1 MVRQEVWMDVKL
13 MHRQGHSLRQIARVT
28 GLSRVT
34 VRRIL
39 SSPAPKGYGPRRVRP
54 GKLEPFVP
62 RLEAL
67 VEERPRATASWL
79 HRTLRSA
86 GFGGG
91 YERVKLWARVRR
103 REERARA
110 RACVRFE
117 TAPGVESQFD
127 WKGPVRG
134 LIAGTPEV
142 VVHFF
147 RFVLAWSRARWTL
160 VVPNL
165 KLPVTL
171 AALNWAFGKAGGVT
185 QRLVLDNPK
194 TCVTRPKPHLELHA
208 QFLAFCR
215 YYGCEPDPAW
225 PYHPE
230 RKGKTERSLRDLD
243 EEGVL
248 GTTYANLA
256 QLQAAV
262 SAVDALR
269 LERVHTTTGVP
280 PMLRLERER
289 AAMRSLPALAFDP
302 RVPESRRVMSDC
314 TVSLNGARYS
324 VPFVHVGR
332 RVVVK
337 ADPLGHEIEIFA
349 GAECVAR
356 HACAPRGTWV
366 VLEEHVA
373 ELRRPRFDRLRERA
387 GKVTAATMPA
397 PTLSVVAWP
406 QDVVEQRDIAAY
418 EQAVGGTR

>member
-1 MVRQEVWMDVKL
+1 MDVKL
-13 MHRQGHSLRQIARVT
+13 MHRQGHSLRHIARVT

-39 SSPAPKGYGPRRVRP
+39 SSPTPKGYGPRPSRP
-54 GKLEPFVP
+54 GKLDPFVP

-67 VEERPRATASWL
+67 VAERPRATASWL
-79 HRTLRSA
+79 HRTLRNE

-103 REERARA
+103 REARARA

-117 TAPGVESQFD
+117 TAPGIESQFD

-134 LIAGTPEV
+134 LIAGAPEV
-142 VVHFF
+142 AVHFF

-160 VVPNL
+160 VVPDL
-165 KLPVTL
+165 KLPATL
-171 AALNWAFGKAGGVT
+171 AALNWAFAKAGGVT

-194 TCVTRPKPHLELHA
+194 TCITRPKPHLELHA

-230 RKGKTERSLRDLD
+230 RKGKTERSLRDLE

-248 GTTYANLA
+248 GTTYASLA
-256 QLQAAV
+256 ALQAAV

-269 LERVHTTTGVP
+269 LERVHATTGVP
-280 PMLRLERER
+280 PALRLERER
-289 AAMRSLPALAFDP
+289 AAMQALPEVAFDP
-302 RVPESRRVMSDC
+302 RVPEIRRVLSDC

-324 VPFVHVGR
+324 VPYVHVGR

-337 ADPLGHEIEIFA
+337 ADPLGSGIEVFA

-356 HACAPRGTWV
+356 HDRAPRGTWI

-387 GKVTAATMPA
+387 QKSRPASPSPETRSIVTWPLAT
-397 PTLSVVAWP
+397 
-406 QDVVEQRDIAAY
+406 VEQRDIAAY
-418 EQAVGGTR
+418 AEAVGGAR

>member
-39 SSPAPKGYGPRRVRP
+39 SSPTPKGYGPRAPRP
-54 GKLEPFVP
+54 GKLDEFVP

-67 VEERPRATASWL
+67 VAERPRATASWL
-79 HRTLRSA
+79 HRTLRSE

-91 YERVKLWARVRR
+91 YERVKLWARERR

-117 TAPGVESQFD
+117 TAPGIESQFD

-134 LIAGTPEV
+134 LIAGAPERA
-142 VVHFF
+142 VHFF

-160 VVPNL
+160 VVPDL
-165 KLPVTL
+165 KLPATL
-171 AALNWAFGKAGGVT
+171 AALNWAFAQAGGVT

-194 TCVTRPKPHLELHA
+194 TCITRPKPHLELHA

-230 RKGKTERSLRDLD
+230 RKGKTERSLRDLE

-248 GTTYANLA
+248 GTTYADLA
-256 QLQAAV
+256 ALQAAV
-262 SAVDALR
+262 RAVDALR
-269 LERVHTTTGVP
+269 LDRVHTTTGVP
-280 PMLRLERER
+280 PVFRLERER
-289 AAMRSLPALAFDP
+289 AAMQALPAVAFDP
-302 RVPESRRVMSDC
+302 RVPEIRRVLSDC

-324 VPFVHVGR
+324 VPYVHVGT

-337 ADPLGHEIEIFA
+337 ADPLGAGIEIFA

-356 HACAPRGTWV
+356 HTQAARGTWV

-373 ELRRPRFDRLRERA
+373 ELRRPRFERLRARA
-387 GKVTAATMPA
+387 QSRRT
-397 PTLSVVAWP
+397 PTPPEARSVVAWP
-406 QDVVEQRDIAAY
+406 LATVEQRDITAY
-418 EQAVGGTR
+418 AEAVGGAR

>member
-13 MHRQGHSLRQIARVT
+13 MHRQGHSLRHIARVT

-39 SSPAPKGYGPRRVRP
+39 ISPTPKIYGPRMARP
-54 GKLEPFVP
+54 GKLDSFLP
-62 RLEAL
+62 RLEVL
-67 VEERPRATASWL
+67 VAERPRTTASWL
-79 HRTLRSA
+79 HRTLRA
-86 GFGGG
+86 EGFDGG

-117 TAPGVESQFD
+117 TAPGIEAQFD

-134 LIAGTPEV
+134 LIAGSPEV
-142 VVHFF
+142 AVHFF

-171 AALNWAFGKAGGVT
+171 AALNWAFAKAGGVT

-194 TCVTRPKPHLELHA
+194 TCITRPKPHLELHT

-230 RKGKTERSLRDLD
+230 RKGKTERSLRDLE

-248 GTTYANLA
+248 GTTYTGLA
-256 QLQAAV
+256 ELQAAA

-280 PMLRLERER
+280 PALRLERER
-289 AAMRSLPALAFDP
+289 AVMRSLPAVAFDP
-302 RVPESRRVMSDC
+302 RLPESRRVMSDC
-314 TVSLNGARYS
+314 TVSLNGSRYS
-324 VPFVHVGR
+324 VPYVHVGR

-337 ADPLGHEIEIFA
+337 ADPLGAGIEIFD

-356 HACAPRGTWV
+356 HECAPHGTWV

-387 GKVTAATMPA
+387 RKSRPGSPSPQTR
-397 PTLSVVAWP
+397 SVVAWP
-406 QDVVEQRDIAAY
+406 LAPVEQRDIAAY
-418 EQAVGGTR
+418 EQAVGGAR

>member
-13 MHRQGHSLRQIARVT
+13 MHRQGHSLRHIARVT

-39 SSPAPKGYGPRRVRP
+39 SSPTPKIYGPRTVRP
-54 GKLEPFVP
+54 GKLDPFVP
-62 RLEAL
+62 RLETL
-67 VEERPRATASWL
+67 VAERPRATASWL
-79 HRTLRSA
+79 HRTLRSE
-86 GFGGG
+86 GFEGG

-117 TAPGVESQFD
+117 TGPGIEAQFD

-134 LIAGTPEV
+134 LIAGAPEV
-142 VVHFF
+142 TVHFF

-171 AALNWAFGKAGGVT
+171 AALNWAFARAGGIT

-194 TCVTRPKPHLELHA
+194 TCITRPKPHLELHA

-230 RKGKTERSLRDLD
+230 RKGKTERSLRDLE

-248 GTTYANLA
+248 GTTYASLA
-256 QLQAAV
+256 ELQAAA

-280 PMLRLERER
+280 PALRLERER
-289 AAMRSLPALAFDP
+289 AAMRSLPAVAFDP
-302 RVPESRRVMSDC
+302 RLPESRRVMSDC
-314 TVSLNGARYS
+314 TVSLNGSRYS
-324 VPFVHVGR
+324 VPYVHVGR

-337 ADPLGHEIEIFA
+337 ADPLGTSIEIFA
-349 GAECVAR
+349 GADCVAQ
-356 HACAPRGTWV
+356 HACAPPGTWV

-373 ELRRPRFDRLRERA
+373 ELRRPRFDRLRERSQ
-387 GKVTAATMPA
+387 KSRPA
-397 PTLSVVAWP
+397 PALPEILSVVTWP
-406 QDVVEQRDIAAY
+406 LATVEQRDIAAY
-418 EQAVGGTR
+418 EQAVGGER